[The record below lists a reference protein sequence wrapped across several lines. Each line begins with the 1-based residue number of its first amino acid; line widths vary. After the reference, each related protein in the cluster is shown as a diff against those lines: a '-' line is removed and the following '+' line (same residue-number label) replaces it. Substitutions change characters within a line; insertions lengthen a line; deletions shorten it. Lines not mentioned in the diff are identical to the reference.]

1 MRLYRCARQV
11 TLAAQAPALCCPHL
25 LLPSSNWCRQCFLVS
40 CDPVDV
46 SDGNG
51 GTLQRKTACKDPDR
65 EILVE
70 VTDT

>member
-1 MRLYRCARQV
+1 
-11 TLAAQAPALCCPHL
+11 
-25 LLPSSNWCRQCFLVS
+25 
-40 CDPVDV
+40 VDV

-51 GTLQRKTACKDPDR
+51 GTLQRKAACKDPDR